1 MATGEKFDLKKFFDF
16 SPLAFGKVAG
26 VVVKVGVVVLCV
38 VLLKMAVGFLFGGKA
53 QQYNTPKITAQSG
66 SRVEY
71 NVTQQAGRSG
81 FSTDAFVGP
90 LKLPDNDEL
99 GFFGGVKVGYEW

>member
-16 SPLAFGKVAG
+16 SPLAFGKAAG

-53 QQYNTPKITAQSG
+53 QQYNTPQITAQSG
-66 SRVEY
+66 SKVEY
-71 NVTQQAGRSG
+71 NVTQQTAKSG
-81 FSTDAFVGP
+81 VTTDAFVGL
-90 LKLPDNDEL
+90 LKQPDIDDY
-99 GFFGGVKVGYEW
+99 GYFGGVKVGYEW